1 MAGIA
6 VCIYPQGLRHLVQGR
21 DQAVMLVLPGVMNKR
36 GPHKAIFGSNIQSI
50 DPSTGIEL
58 RGRIRAASASA
69 AAG

>member
-1 MAGIA
+1 
-6 VCIYPQGLRHLVQGR
+6 
-21 DQAVMLVLPGVMNKR
+21 MLVLPGVMNKR